1 MATEQSFED
10 RFFDHLNKSDD
21 SDEEGETWSVQKQRK
36 PGKLT
41 VQAGTTLEE
50 QEDEEEDGYKI
61 NCEYFQRCKEFVDL
75 LELGDSYFTDRGKF
89 SQCYCTDCHSK
100 RGDNDFY
107 TRGNP
112 SSEYAIPIGWAR
124 FGLDVQKN
132 KLEGRLKIDEN
143 WHVAFHG
150 TRIESIADILDNG
163 HLSIPGDVALGGTK
177 LSERIGHFTDNWKPN
192 GFDTKQIFVSPTIR
206 YAGTDAYACPVRVT
220 ASESDEVLYKARVA
234 FQVWIRPKSYEIH
247 EQTIGAKKRIDPVFK
262 NDVLEWSTKER
273 AAVVP
278 YGLLV
283 KVNDPDDDDA
293 TLNVQRRG
301 KRN

>member
-1 MATEQSFED
+1 MATEKLFED

-21 SDEEGETWSVQKQRK
+21 SDEEGE
-36 PGKLT
+36 
-41 VQAGTTLEE
+41 
-50 QEDEEEDGYKI
+50 DGNQIK
-61 NCEYFQRCKEFVDL
+61 CEYFQECAEFVEL
-75 LELGDSYFTDRGKF
+75 LELGDSCFSDRGEF
-89 SQCYCTDCHSK
+89 DQCYCTDCHSE
-100 RGDNDFY
+100 RGDDDFY

-112 SSEYAIPIGWAR
+112 PSKYAIPIGWAR
-124 FGLDVQKN
+124 FGLDVQKH
-132 KLEGRLKIDEN
+132 KLKGLKIDEN

-163 HLSIPGDVALGGTK
+163 HLAIPGDVALGGTK
-177 LSERIGHFTDNWKPN
+177 LSERIGHFTDDWKPN

-220 ASESDEVLYKARVA
+220 NLENDEVLYNARVA
-234 FQVWIRPKSYEIH
+234 FQVWIRPKSYKVH
-247 EQTIGAKKRIDPVFK
+247 KQTIGAKNRIDPVFS

-283 KVNDPDDDDA
+283 KVNDPDDDDV
-293 TLNVQRRG
+293 TLNVQRR
-301 KRN
+301 